1 MQHGK
6 ILEKEAKA
14 GQRVGMSLYSRKAEA
29 NVQRACSV
37 QPCQSLPSSALAR
50 FCTAQFTQ
58 RLLCTLSFP
67 RGLGGFF
74 FWSSDEWLTRLLVLL

>member
-29 NVQRACSV
+29 NVRRARSV
-37 QPCQSLPSSALAR
+37 QPCQSLPSSALAL
-50 FCTAQFTQ
+50 FCTAQLTQ
-58 RLLCTLSFP
+58 RLLCKYFVLLS
-67 RGLGGFF
+67 GLGGGIVFF
-74 FWSSDEWLTRLLVLL
+74 LVQR